1 MSALKKW
8 EKKMTE
14 WVEVAV
20 CGAHMSGLP
29 LNHQLLGLGGQ
40 LVARTMTAPHYRLY
54 RLPGF
59 EPPRPGLIR
68 VHSEGGAVEVEVW
81 RLPVEHYG
89 KLVAVVPA
97 PLCIGTLDLQDGLA
111 VQGFLC
117 ESYATEHALD
127 ITSSGGWRS
136 YLASQTGMNPTHKS

>member
-1 MSALKKW
+1 MS
-8 EKKMTE
+8 E
-14 WVEVAV
+14 WVEIAV

-40 LVARTMTAPHYRLY
+40 MVDRATTVPHYRLY
-54 RLPGF
+54 SLSGF
-59 EPPRPGLIR
+59 EPPRPGLVR
-68 VHSEGGAVEVEVW
+68 VHDQGSAVEVEVW

-89 KLVAVVPA
+89 KLVAAVPA
-97 PLCIGTLDLQDGLA
+97 PLCIGTLNLQDGRA

-127 ITSSGGWRS
+127 ITSLGGWRS
-136 YLASQTGMNPTHKS
+136 YLASEHDHGPNSNRNS